1 MTNLQFVDLSPAGL
15 CRTVKTWPRKANFL
29 SIASNKLG
37 SMVCPLCQRRKSR
50 RECPALRQSICA
62 VCCGTKRLVEINC
75 PETCV
80 HLSAARANPPAMVR
94 RQNEAD
100 LALLLPTIQKLT
112 ERQHQLFF
120 LFQSVI
126 ARHRPSGFAR
136 LVDRDVA
143 EAVAS
148 VAATLETAAKGLIYE
163 HPAQTVVASAL
174 AAELSALIQQI
185 RAEGAT
191 VYDREAA
198 MALRAIEQGAQTIGG
213 AAGGG
218 DAYLNLLGRLLQVNR
233 AAESQASG
241 SAPSSIILP

>member
-1 MTNLQFVDLSPAGL
+1 
-15 CRTVKTWPRKANFL
+15 
-29 SIASNKLG
+29 
-37 SMVCPLCQRRKSR
+37 
-50 RECPALRQSICA
+50 
-62 VCCGTKRLVEINC
+62 
-75 PETCV
+75 
-80 HLSAARANPPAMVR
+80 MVR

-126 ARHRPSGFAR
+126 ARHRPGGFAR
-136 LVDRDVA
+136 LIDRDVA

-163 HPAQTVVASAL
+163 HPAPTAVASAL

-198 MALRAIEQGAQTIGG
+198 MALRAIEEGAQTIGG
-213 AAGGG
+213 AAGAA
-218 DAYLNLLGRLLQVNR
+218 DAYLNLVGRLLQVNR
-233 AAESQASG
+233 AAESQGSG
-241 SAPSSIILP
+241 APPSSIILP